1 MKTTTYNTEKK
12 AQDIK
17 YLTAYVEMVCKEQR
31 AQDLKELIRN
41 YEKQS
46 GVIVGLIVIFQ
57 TNEFLVMDGKKTII
71 KMVNNEG
78 KLTRVI

>member
-1 MKTTTYNTEKK
+1 
-12 AQDIK
+12 
-17 YLTAYVEMVCKEQR
+17 MVCKEQR
-31 AQDLKELIRN
+31 PQDLKELIRK

-46 GVIVGLIVIFQ
+46 GAIVDLIVIFQ
-57 TNEFLVMDGKKTII
+57 TNEFLVMDGKDTII